1 MQTYDPNST
10 KQHWQV
16 KDIIFLALLAA
27 FFGLIYQGAS
37 YLYYALAATFLKP
50 YANDLMLGIW
60 LMAGPLAAIL
70 LKRRG
75 AAFLGE
81 FLAATAE
88 MLLFSSWGAANLITG
103 ALQGSAGELGF
114 LTCGY
119 KNFGKKALT
128 LSVIFSASVTF
139 AWDYFQSGYQAYP
152 LSMLLTLFSIRLLS
166 LAFFDGVLIYQIAKL
181 VSKAKVRV

>member
-103 ALQGSAGELGF
+103 ALQGSASE
-114 LTCGY
+114 
-119 KNFGKKALT
+119 
-128 LSVIFSASVTF
+128 
-139 AWDYFQSGYQAYP
+139 
-152 LSMLLTLFSIRLLS
+152 
-166 LAFFDGVLIYQIAKL
+166 
-181 VSKAKVRV
+181 

>member
-103 ALQGSAGELGF
+103 ALQGSASELGWEGRLYF
-114 LTCGY
+114 LGSCPLYLEYPGEIL
-119 KNFGKKALT
+119 KREGSPGK
-128 LSVIFSASVTF
+128 
-139 AWDYFQSGYQAYP
+139 SGGKCYHPYLQP
-152 LSMLLTLFSIRLLS
+152 LR
-166 LAFFDGVLIYQIAKL
+166 
-181 VSKAKVRV
+181 

>member
-1 MQTYDPNST
+1 
-10 KQHWQV
+10 
-16 KDIIFLALLAA
+16 
-27 FFGLIYQGAS
+27 
-37 YLYYALAATFLKP
+37 
-50 YANDLMLGIW
+50 
-60 LMAGPLAAIL
+60 
-70 LKRRG
+70 
-75 AAFLGE
+75 
-81 FLAATAE
+81 

-103 ALQGSAGELGF
+103 ALQGSASELGF

-128 LSVIFSASVTF
+128 LSVIFSAGVTF
-139 AWDYFQSGYQAYP
+139 IWDYFQSGYQAYP